1 MITRTSR
8 ARPLVQRLRAARE
21 GGAGG
26 EKSDAWDFGRKSMTG
41 FQHVC
46 QALLACRLDLN
57 ARGVEKKTAAG
68 NVVGAELAA
77 EGMWDEKTEDDAI
90 GCCHPPS

>member
-1 MITRTSR
+1 
-8 ARPLVQRLRAARE
+8 
-21 GGAGG
+21 
-26 EKSDAWDFGRKSMTG
+26 MTG

-57 ARGVEKKTAAG
+57 NRGGEEKTAAG
-68 NVVGAELAA
+68 TAVAAELAA

-90 GCCHPPS
+90 GWCHPPS